1 MKRIIGSF
9 GMIALAMLLAGV
21 SFHGPVKDAPVVATK
36 KYKPSCGYTII
47 EFGIGIDCNGD
58 TVRISRTNGAQV
70 LSKTDER
77 IPVLG
82 EGGEEQHAMAMKEW

>member
-9 GMIALAMLLAGV
+9 GMIALAMLLTGV
-21 SFHGPVKDAPVVATK
+21 SFHGPAKNIPVATTK

-58 TVRISRTNGAQV
+58 TVKISKTNGAQV
-70 LSKTDER
+70 LSKADARRPE
-77 IPVLG
+77 LG
-82 EGGEEQHAMAMKEW
+82 EGGEDKAMAMQGW

>member
-21 SFHGPVKDAPVVATK
+21 SFHSPVKSRPVMAEK

-58 TVRISRTNGAQV
+58 TVRITRTNGAQV
-70 LSKTDER
+70 LGKANER
-77 IPVLG
+77 LPELG
-82 EGGEEQHAMAMKEW
+82 EGGEDRTMAMKGW

>member
-21 SFHGPVKDAPVVATK
+21 SFHGPAQSTPVETIK

-47 EFGIGIDCNGD
+47 EFGVGIDCNGD
-58 TVRISRTNGAQV
+58 TVRITKTTGAQA
-70 LSKTDER
+70 LSKTNERLPKLGDGDED
-77 IPVLG
+77 
-82 EGGEEQHAMAMKEW
+82 QTMAMKGW

>member
-1 MKRIIGSF
+1 MKRIIGSL

-21 SFHGPVKDAPVVATK
+21 SFHIPVENTQAVTAK

-58 TVRISRTNGAQV
+58 TVRITRTNGAQV
-70 LSKTDER
+70 VSKDNER
-77 IPVLG
+77 RPVLG
-82 EGGEEQHAMAMKEW
+82 EGGEDQTMAMRGW

>member
-1 MKRIIGSF
+1 MKHIIGSL

-21 SFHGPVKDAPVVATK
+21 SFHGPVKSAPVVTTK

-58 TVRISRTNGAQV
+58 TVRITRTNGAQV
-70 LSKTDER
+70 VSKADER
-77 IPVLG
+77 RPVLG
-82 EGGEEQHAMAMKEW
+82 EEEEDRTMAMRGW